1 MATLIIQ
8 NGETSPPG
16 LALETLRRFGHAIRL
31 VKTWQGETLPD
42 DLVDVDAILSCG
54 GEQSARNDV
63 ADSAIESQCALLA
76 LAHEAGVP
84 ILGLCLGA
92 QILARA
98 LGGTVSSLEGGPECG
113 FTEVS
118 LNSVGREDPLFKGIP
133 WKTHQFS
140 WHEDVISALPPG
152 AQALASSRRTDVQA
166 FLVGTSTYG
175 LQYHPEYGA
184 APLEEHCR
192 RTDAFAASAG
202 GSDALMADLSEH
214 GVNVM
219 RHAERFFESVAL
231 FLMPAD
237 RIHRGVRHEIEH

>member
-16 LALETLRRFGHAIRL
+16 LALETLRRFGHTIQM
-31 VKTWQGETLPD
+31 VKIWQEEALPE
-42 DLVDVDAILSCG
+42 DLTDIDAILCCG
-54 GEQSARNDV
+54 GERSARNDV
-63 ADSAIESQCALLA
+63 TDPVIDAQCALLSR
-76 LAHEAGVP
+76 AHEEGVP
-84 ILGLCLGA
+84 VLGLCLGA

-98 LGGTVSSLEGGPECG
+98 LGGDVESLDGGPECG

-118 LNSVGREDPLFKGIP
+118 LNAVGREDPLFKGIP

-140 WHEDVISALPPG
+140 WHEDVISSLPAGGVALS
-152 AQALASSRRTDVQA
+152 SSRRTEVQA
-166 FLVGTSTYG
+166 FLVGTTSYG

-184 APLEEHCR
+184 GPLEEHCR
-192 RTDAFAASAG
+192 RTDSFADSGG
-202 GSDALMADLSEH
+202 GSEALMADLAVH
-214 GVNVM
+214 GPSVI

>member
-16 LALETLRRFGHAIRL
+16 LALETLRRFGHSIQL
-31 VKTWQGETLPD
+31 VKAWKGEPLPE
-42 DLVDVDAILSCG
+42 DLGDVDAILCCG

-63 ADSAIESQCALLA
+63 SDPMIESQCTFLA
-76 LAHEAGVP
+76 GGHEAGVP

-98 LGGTVSSLEGGPECG
+98 LGGTVGSLEGGPECG
-113 FTEVS
+113 FSEIT
-118 LNSVGREDPLFKGIP
+118 LNHVGREDPLFKGIP

-140 WHEDVISALPPG
+140 WHEDVITSLPEG
-152 AQALASSRRTDVQA
+152 GLALASSARTDVQA
-166 FLVGTSTYG
+166 FLVGTTTYG

-184 APLEEHCR
+184 GPLEEHCR
-192 RTDAFAASAG
+192 RTDHFADSAG
-202 GSDALMADLSEH
+202 GSAGLLAELSEH
-214 GVNVM
+214 GTNVV

>member
-1 MATLIIQ
+1 MSTLIIQ

-16 LALETLRRFGHAIRL
+16 LALETLRRFGHSIQM
-31 VKTWQGETLPD
+31 VKVWNGESLPE
-42 DLVDVDAILSCG
+42 DLGDVDAILSCG

-63 ADSAIESQCALLA
+63 SDPAVDAQCAFLA
-76 LAHEAGVP
+76 RAHEAGVP

-98 LGGTVSSLEGGPECG
+98 LGGTVESLEGGPECG
-113 FTEVS
+113 FTEIS

-140 WHEDVISALPPG
+140 WHEDAITSLPTG
-152 AQALASSRRTDVQA
+152 GVTLASSRRTDVQA
-166 FLVGTSTYG
+166 FLVGTTSYG

-184 APLEEHCR
+184 GPLEEHCR
-192 RTDAFAASAG
+192 RTDAFADSAG
-202 GSDALMADLSEH
+202 GSEALMAELADH
-214 GVNVM
+214 GPNVL
-219 RHAERFFESVAL
+219 RHADRFFESVAL

>member
-16 LALETLRRFGHAIRL
+16 LALETLRRFGHSIQL
-31 VKTWQGETLPD
+31 VKAWEGESLPE
-42 DLVDVDAILSCG
+42 DLVEVDAILSCG
-54 GEQSARNDV
+54 GEQSARNEVEDV
-63 ADSAIESQCALLA
+63 GIESQCTFLS

-98 LGGTVSSLEGGPECG
+98 LGGTVGSLEGGPECG
-113 FTEVS
+113 FTEVA

-140 WHEDVISALPPG
+140 WHEDAITKLPAG
-152 AQALASSRRTDVQA
+152 GLALASSRRTEVEA
-166 FLVGTSTYG
+166 FLVGTSSYG
-175 LQYHPEYGA
+175 LQYHPEYGPG
-184 APLEEHCR
+184 PLEEHCR
-192 RTDAFAASAG
+192 RTDSFADSAG
-202 GSDALMADLSEH
+202 GSEALIADLAEH
-214 GVNVM
+214 GANVI

-237 RIHRGVRHEIEH
+237 RIHRGVRHDIEH